1 MANYFEDFGDSFRES
16 ISGYAAGVS
25 TQMIDQLGIPITA
38 ALTLYFLVKAY
49 LILAGR
55 SPNFF
60 PDLVL
65 NCLKIGLVSF
75 FALNTGNFIGYVIP
89 VVYGTEEFLLQAVRS
104 GVNSADIHSA
114 WGSIDMLWETFVGT
128 WDAVMSLAGSFGW
141 WSAAPSIICVFLL
154 AAVLGIVGVFFTF
167 AAVGIL
173 LINEVLLTLVIGFG
187 PLFLCALMFPVT
199 RGWFDGWIKSLLT
212 FVFTL
217 TMAAAVILLFCEVFN
232 DNIDGIRSIAIGNS
246 TASEKLSDLFLP
258 VLNFCVLGLTAATL
272 VKLIPT
278 VTAAL
283 VGGVNMGAVGLGQ
296 MLTGAGKTAAVIAGA
311 AAVGMGTA
319 MGSETVK
326 SWGSRTLGSQGL
338 TQTGALGM
346 AAAGFTAGAAV
357 RGATAAAGA
366 ISNTRL
372 ARALGA
378 IQADAP
384 SQNTSSSG
392 NSAATAATVSSAGSL
407 HNSQSFSAET
417 SASSAAGGSSNIG
430 DGSSS
435 PSVSAASNPSDG
447 IYSAAGQSVQAS
459 ASAHR
464 SSLTASA
471 QQETKSTSQFEQ
483 TARANA
489 KAAEALASQ
498 VREKA
503 NITENTSVNRTK
515 NLKS

>member
-1 MANYFEDFGDSFRES
+1 MANYFESFGTAFRAD
-16 ISGYAAGVS
+16 ISEYASSVS
-25 TQMIDQLGIPITA
+25 TALISQLGAPITA

-65 NCLKIGLVSF
+65 TCLKISLVSF

-89 VVYGTEEFLLQAVRS
+89 AVYGTEEFLLQAVRS
-104 GVNSADIHSA
+104 GVTSTDIHSA
-114 WGSIDMLWETFVGT
+114 WSSIDMLWETFVGT

-187 PLFLCALMFPVT
+187 PLFLCALMFPIT

-232 DNIDGIRSIAIGNS
+232 NNIVEIHSIATENS

-296 MLTGAGKTAAVIAGA
+296 MLTGAGKTAAVITGAG
-311 AAVGMGTA
+311 AVGMGTA
-319 MGSETVK
+319 LGSETIK

-346 AAAGFTAGAAV
+346 AATGFTAGAVA
-357 RGATAAAGA
+357 RGAKEAAGA

-378 IQADAP
+378 IRSDTP
-384 SQNTSSSG
+384 SQDTNNSG
-392 NSAATAATVSSAGSL
+392 NSASSHGSL
-407 HNSQSFSAET
+407 HSSRSFSAET
-417 SASSAAGGSSNIG
+417 SAPPRTGGSFNNGGI
-430 DGSSS
+430 SS
-435 PSVSAASNPSDG
+435 PASAPAEGQSIEPTVSAYQSPSAT
-447 IYSAAGQSVQAS
+447 AAP
-459 ASAHR
+459 H
-464 SSLTASA
+464 
-471 QQETKSTSQFEQ
+471 ETNKATQYEQ

-489 KAAEALASQ
+489 KAAEALAAET
-498 VREKA
+498 RAKT
-503 NITENTSVNRTK
+503 NITENTSIDRNK